1 MLKQGVLFSLAQI
14 IDFAQFSSHV
24 TGCSCHF
31 LQQVVGIHNGPFA
44 GFHLAFRKFN
54 HSIAEVMVFFGTIHA
69 ELLQNGKEDLEMVL
83 LFVSYRVDLAFQARE
98 IAVPEDGGSDVL
110 RHVDSG
116 SVLAQEQF
124 FVQTLVAEVDPNA
137 AVVLFEKHT
146 SLQTSSHLVFSEQVG
161 VRFIVEFIKIDAHLG
176 VRFTKAVVDPVVH
189 GAPQFDHFGLALFP
203 AVEHG
208 LRFEQDWR
216 LLFGLIFDH
225 ASGYEL
231 RYLFF
236 ESAVEGH
243 VVFPHQLI
251 ALQPGRVGGFSV
263 AEFLPG
269 DHGFADVDAAVVD
282 DLDLDDLV
290 SCCF

>member
-1 MLKQGVLFSLAQI
+1 
-14 IDFAQFSSHV
+14 
-24 TGCSCHF
+24 
-31 LQQVVGIHNGPFA
+31 
-44 GFHLAFRKFN
+44 
-54 HSIAEVMVFFGTIHA
+54 MVFFGTIHA

-83 LFVSYRVDLAFQARE
+83 LFVSYRVDLAFQAGE
-98 IAVPEDGGSDVL
+98 IAVPEDGGTDVL

-161 VRFIVEFIKIDAHLG
+161 IRFIVEFVKIDAHFG
-176 VRFTKAVVDPVVH
+176 VRFTKAIVYPVVH
-189 GAPQFDHFGLALFP
+189 GSPQFDHFGLALFP

-216 LLFGLIFDH
+216 LLFGLIFGH
-225 ASGYEL
+225 ASGHEL

-251 ALQPGRVGGFSV
+251 ALQP
-263 AEFLPG
+263 
-269 DHGFADVDAAVVD
+269 
-282 DLDLDDLV
+282 
-290 SCCF
+290 